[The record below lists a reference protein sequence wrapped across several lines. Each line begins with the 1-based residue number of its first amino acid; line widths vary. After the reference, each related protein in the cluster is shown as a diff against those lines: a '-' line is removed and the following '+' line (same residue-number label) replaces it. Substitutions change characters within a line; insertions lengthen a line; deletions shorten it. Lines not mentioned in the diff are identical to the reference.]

1 MKVKLINRF
10 NEDGT
15 AKSKLQ
21 IEEETLILLN
31 CYRRKIVVLK
41 DEIFT
46 LTQNII
52 PCKTAQITDLTS
64 SLEEMTEDRNKW
76 KSYYKNRGWFT

>member
-31 CYRRKIVVLK
+31 CYRRKIIVLK
-41 DEIFT
+41 DEVFT

>member
-64 SLEEMTEDRNKW
+64 SLEDMTEDRNKW

>member
-15 AKSKLQ
+15 AKSKSQ

-31 CYRRKIVVLK
+31 CYRRKIIVLK
-41 DEIFT
+41 DEVFT

-64 SLEEMTEDRNKW
+64 SLEEMTEDRNKG

>member
-52 PCKTAQITDLTS
+52 PCKMATITDLTS
-64 SLEEMTEDRNKW
+64 SLEDMTEDRNKW